1 MNFESISAYLQSVK
15 DTNTSDVIIKTD
27 DVNVCFK
34 SDQME
39 VLDEFLKIFDPVILH
54 VINGVT
60 VSSGFTESLKGVLI
74 VPFNKINHI
83 IINEQPEVVDQ
94 PAEVA
99 SE

>member
-1 MNFESISAYLQSVK
+1 MNFESLVEYLQSVK
-15 DTNTSDVIIKTD
+15 DTHSSDVIIKTE

-39 VLDEFLKIFDPVILH
+39 ALDEFLKIFDPVLLH

-83 IINEQPEVVDQ
+83 IINEQPEIVHQSSEVV
-94 PAEVA
+94 AE
-99 SE
+99 